1 MGYTNKT
8 SHYELPQYVANDKPS
23 WLGDFNAAMLKIDTA
38 MADNDATA
46 EAANSAA
53 TGAQTQVA
61 ALSSQLSTI
70 QGQVNTAVDTAT
82 TADGKATTAQT
93 VAGEANTNAS
103 EAKTLAGEA
112 KALAQVAKQTADNA
126 LPIGG
131 GTMTGD
137 LILNGAP
144 TADNQAAT
152 KAYVD
157 SKASGGVEPVT
168 VEFTA
173 NVSEGT
179 TNRRVIVNKQGGV
192 YGFVV
197 ANVIGN
203 ANTAISTF
211 YTDAYPVFKVAGDPF
226 KISDSALGNYQNCR
240 VGVSTTTDNLGLY
253 AHSRDGYTE
262 FFIVKS
268 GGGTFKL
275 TGIQFTMVASS
286 NS

>member
-8 SHYELPQYVANDKPS
+8 SHYELPQYVANDKPR
-23 WLGDFNAAMLKIDTA
+23 WLGDFNSAMLKIDTV

-82 TADGKATTAQT
+82 TADGKATTAQS
-93 VAGEANTNAS
+93 VATQASTTAS
-103 EAKTLAGEA
+103 EAKTLAET
-112 KALAQVAKQTADNA
+112 AKQSADLA

-144 TADNQAAT
+144 TANNQAAT

-157 SKASGGVEPVT
+157 ANSGNAGDDAMVSVAGKST
-168 VEFTA
+168 NTTSNNWLVLKNNFWMYISLQVMTKTNLTSSATA
-173 NVSEGT
+173 NLTSFYDLGRITGNVFGLTQHVDGQED
-179 TNRRVIVNKQGGV
+179 
-192 YGFVV
+192 F
-197 ANVIGN
+197 AVIGVLMNNDNREVELSAYYDGSDTRIGIAWATSTAQTQLAGKQLWCN
-203 ANTAISTF
+203 AIKTIKA
-211 YTDAYPVFKVAGDPF
+211 
-226 KISDSALGNYQNCR
+226 
-240 VGVSTTTDNLGLY
+240 
-253 AHSRDGYTE
+253 
-262 FFIVKS
+262 
-268 GGGTFKL
+268 
-275 TGIQFTMVASS
+275 
-286 NS
+286 

>member
-46 EAANSAA
+46 NAANSAA

-82 TADGKATTAQT
+82 TADGKATTAQS
-93 VAGEANTNAS
+93 VASQANTKAS
-103 EAKTLAGEA
+103 EAKTLAET
-112 KALAQVAKQTADNA
+112 AKQSADLA

-144 TADNQAAT
+144 TANNQAAT

-157 SKASGGVEPVT
+157 AGTKVVATPVEFAVNTTNVAGTQPIKSKYYNNGMVTFNISRTFKASVSQHDALYVDIGTVANNVFNIPENEYYIVGYVMTFNNTGAFQKRHVVEAK
-168 VEFTA
+168 FA
-173 NVSEGT
+173 GGT
-179 TNRRVIVNKQGGV
+179 TVLSIVGQ
-192 YGFVV
+192 V
-197 ANVIGN
+197 AELNNNVFTIM
-203 ANTAISTF
+203 STML
-211 YTDAYPVFKVAGDPF
+211 PVP
-226 KISDSALGNYQNCR
+226 
-240 VGVSTTTDNLGLY
+240 
-253 AHSRDGYTE
+253 E
-262 FFIVKS
+262 E
-268 GGGTFKL
+268 
-275 TGIQFTMVASS
+275 
-286 NS
+286 

>member
-23 WLGDFNAAMLKIDTA
+23 WLGDFNAAMLKIDTV

-93 VAGEANTNAS
+93 VAGQANTAAG
-103 EAKTLAGEA
+103 EAKTLAE
-112 KALAQVAKQTADNA
+112 VAKQTADNA

-157 SKASGGVEPVT
+157 SHVSPTPEKSALTTKMTGWVGAAYIQDGVLHLFGTGTSPATGPAFTYAGNPFNLSTTKVQIGACLQAGNNALFNVEASYSGG
-168 VEFTA
+168 
-173 NVSEGT
+173 N
-179 TNRRVIVNKQGGV
+179 TNIYLTSTDERVLI
-192 YGFVV
+192 
-197 ANVIGN
+197 
-203 ANTAISTF
+203 
-211 YTDAYPVFKVAGDPF
+211 
-226 KISDSALGNYQNCR
+226 ALEYY
-240 VGVSTTTDNLGLY
+240 V
-253 AHSRDGYTE
+253 
-262 FFIVKS
+262 
-268 GGGTFKL
+268 
-275 TGIQFTMVASS
+275 
-286 NS
+286 

>member
-23 WLGDFNAAMLKIDTA
+23 WLGDFNAAMLKIDTV

-70 QGQVNTAVDTAT
+70 QGQVNTAVETAT

-93 VAGEANTNAS
+93 VAGQANTAAG
-103 EAKTLAGEA
+103 EAKTLAE
-112 KALAQVAKQTADNA
+112 VAKQTADNA

-137 LILNGAP
+137 LILNGNP
-144 TADNQAAT
+144 TANNQAAT

-157 SKASGGVEPVT
+157 AHASPAPEKLALTTRVTNWTGVAYFQNNVLHIFGMGTAPAAGAAFTYAGNPLNLTATRVQIGGCHQAGSNALYMVEAA
-168 VEFTA
+168 FA
-173 NVSEGT
+173 GGT
-179 TNRRVIVNKQGGV
+179 TSIYVSPENERFMIALE
-192 YGFVV
+192 Y
-197 ANVIGN
+197 
-203 ANTAISTF
+203 
-211 YTDAYPVFKVAGDPF
+211 YT
-226 KISDSALGNYQNCR
+226 
-240 VGVSTTTDNLGLY
+240 
-253 AHSRDGYTE
+253 
-262 FFIVKS
+262 
-268 GGGTFKL
+268 
-275 TGIQFTMVASS
+275 
-286 NS
+286 